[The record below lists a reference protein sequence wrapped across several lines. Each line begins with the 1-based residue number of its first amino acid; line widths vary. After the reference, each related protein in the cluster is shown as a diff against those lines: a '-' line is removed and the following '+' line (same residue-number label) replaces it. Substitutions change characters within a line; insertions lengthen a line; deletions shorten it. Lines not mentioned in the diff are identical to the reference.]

1 MKNNHLSLIL
11 LIALVWFSA
20 DTMAQNFERLWA
32 TGTAVEEGSVEL
44 TRRPDGLFRFAGALK
59 DGELKIQTTET
70 FQKGVTQFLKPQL
83 VDSYLIN
90 NGLRYTV
97 TSDES
102 QPGWVVSFSEETYRF
117 LVDPAAHTVTGELC
131 LPWNEVLIAGSAF
144 AGGSNS
150 VEWNRNAMLPFER
163 DHEDPYVFTWTGE
176 LGIFSGVVEPGRFKL
191 EGQMTWGPRELHP
204 FTQDEDILGAR
215 QMRQGGDDT
224 KWHVSKAG
232 TYRITVN
239 LFHETI
245 EAELLTD
252 AQQSE
257 TDGIHSSDA
266 QPLFGERALSPIY
279 YDANGMRLQHPRR
292 GLNLV
297 RTPDGTI
304 RKVLVR

>member
-1 MKNNHLSLIL
+1 MKNNNLSLIL
-11 LIALVWFSA
+11 LIALVLFSVDA
-20 DTMAQNFERLWA
+20 MAQNFERLWA

-117 LVDPAAHTVTGELC
+117 LVDPAAHTVRGELC

-144 AGGSNS
+144 AGGSNN

-224 KWHVSKAG
+224 KWRVSKAG

-245 EAELLTD
+245 EATLLTD

-257 TDGIHSSDA
+257 TDGIHSLEA
-266 QPLFGERALSPIY
+266 QPSLSERALSPVY
-279 YDANGMRLQHPRR
+279 YDANGMHLQHPRR

-297 RTPDGTI
+297 RMDDGTV
-304 RKVLVR
+304 RKVMVR

>member
-1 MKNNHLSLIL
+1 MKNNNLSLIL

-20 DTMAQNFERLWA
+20 DAMAQNFERLWA

-117 LVDPAAHTVTGELC
+117 LVDPAAHTVTGELS

-144 AGGSNS
+144 AGGSNN

-163 DHEDPYVFTWTGE
+163 DHEDPYVLTWTGE

-204 FTQDEDILGAR
+204 FTQDEDLLGAR

-239 LFHETI
+239 LFYETI

-266 QPLFGERALSPIY
+266 QPSLSERVFSPAY
-279 YDANGMRLQHPRR
+279 YNANGMRLQHPRR

-297 RTPDGTI
+297 RMDDGTI

>member
-1 MKNNHLSLIL
+1 MKNSNLSLIL

-20 DTMAQNFERLWA
+20 DAMAQNFERLWA

-117 LVDPAAHTVTGELC
+117 LVDPAAHTVMGELC

-144 AGGSNS
+144 AGGSNN

-224 KWHVSKAG
+224 KWRVSKAG

-257 TDGIHSSDA
+257 TDGIHFPEA
-266 QPLFGERALSPIY
+266 QPSLSEQTLSPAY

-297 RTPDGTI
+297 RMDDGTV
-304 RKVLVR
+304 RKVMVR

>member
-1 MKNNHLSLIL
+1 MKNYNLSLIL
-11 LIALVWFSA
+11 LIALVLFSVDA
-20 DTMAQNFERLWA
+20 MAQNFERLWA

-117 LVDPAAHTVTGELC
+117 LVDPAAHTVRGELC

-144 AGGSNS
+144 AGGSNN

-224 KWHVSKAG
+224 KWRVSKAG

-245 EAELLTD
+245 EATLLTD

-257 TDGIHSSDA
+257 TDGIHSLEA
-266 QPLFGERALSPIY
+266 QPSLSERALSPVY
-279 YDANGMRLQHPRR
+279 YDANGMHLQHPRR

-297 RTPDGTI
+297 RMDDGTV
-304 RKVLVR
+304 RKVMVR

>member
-1 MKNNHLSLIL
+1 MKNNNFSLIL
-11 LIALVWFSA
+11 LIALVLFSA
-20 DTMAQNFERLWA
+20 DAVAQNFERLWA

-90 NGLRYTV
+90 NGLRYAV
-97 TSDES
+97 TSDEI

-144 AGGSNS
+144 AGGSNN

-215 QMRQGGDDT
+215 QMRQGSDDT
-224 KWHVSKAG
+224 KWRVSKAG

-257 TDGIHSSDA
+257 TDGIHSLEA
-266 QPLFGERALSPIY
+266 QPSLSERALSPVN

-297 RTPDGTI
+297 RMDDGTV
-304 RKVLVR
+304 RKVMVR

>member
-1 MKNNHLSLIL
+1 MKNNNLSLIL

-20 DTMAQNFERLWA
+20 DAMAQNFERLWA

-117 LVDPAAHTVTGELC
+117 LVDPAAHTVMGELC

-144 AGGSNS
+144 AGGSNN

-224 KWHVSKAG
+224 KWRVSKAG

-257 TDGIHSSDA
+257 TDGIHSPEA
-266 QPLFGERALSPIY
+266 QPSLSERALSPVY
-279 YDANGMRLQHPRR
+279 YDANGMHLQHPRR

-297 RTPDGTI
+297 RMDDGTV
-304 RKVLVR
+304 RKVMVR

>member
-1 MKNNHLSLIL
+1 MKNNNFSLIL
-11 LIALVWFSA
+11 LIAFVLFSA
-20 DTMAQNFERLWA
+20 DAMAQNFERLWA

-117 LVDPAAHTVTGELC
+117 LVDPAAHTVRGELC

-144 AGGSNS
+144 AGGSNN

-224 KWHVSKAG
+224 KWRVSKAG

-239 LFHETI
+239 IFHETI

-257 TDGIHSSDA
+257 TDGIHSLEA
-266 QPLFGERALSPIY
+266 QPSLSERALSPAY
-279 YDANGMRLQHPRR
+279 YNANGMRLQHPRR

-297 RTPDGTI
+297 RTPNGTI
-304 RKVLVR
+304 RKVILP

>member
-1 MKNNHLSLIL
+1 MKNNKLSLIL

-20 DTMAQNFERLWA
+20 DAMAQNFERLWA

-117 LVDPAAHTVTGELC
+117 LVDPAAHTVRGELC

-144 AGGSNS
+144 AGGSNN

-224 KWHVSKAG
+224 KWRVSKAG

-252 AQQSE
+252 AQLSE
-257 TDGIHSSDA
+257 TDGIHSPEA
-266 QPLFGERALSPIY
+266 QPSLSERALSPAY
-279 YDANGMRLQHPRR
+279 YNANGMRLQHPRR

>member
-1 MKNNHLSLIL
+1 MKNNNLSLIL

-20 DTMAQNFERLWA
+20 DAMAQNFERLWA

-117 LVDPAAHTVTGELC
+117 LVDPAAHTVMGELC

-144 AGGSNS
+144 AGGSNN

-224 KWHVSKAG
+224 KWRVSKAG
-232 TYRITVN
+232 TYRITVD

-257 TDGIHSSDA
+257 TDGIHFPEA
-266 QPLFGERALSPIY
+266 QPSLSERALSPAY
-279 YDANGMRLQHPRR
+279 YNANGMRLQHPRR

-297 RTPDGTI
+297 RMDDGTV
-304 RKVLVR
+304 RKVMVR

>member
-1 MKNNHLSLIL
+1 MKNNNLSLIL

-20 DTMAQNFERLWA
+20 DAMAQNFERLWA

-144 AGGSNS
+144 AGGSNN

-224 KWHVSKAG
+224 KWRVSKAG
-232 TYRITVN
+232 TYRITVD

-257 TDGIHSSDA
+257 TDGIHSPEA
-266 QPLFGERALSPIY
+266 QPSLSERALSPVY
-279 YDANGMRLQHPRR
+279 YDANGMHLQHPRR

-297 RTPDGTI
+297 RMDDGTV
-304 RKVLVR
+304 RKVMVR

>member
-1 MKNNHLSLIL
+1 MKNNNLSLIL
-11 LIALVWFSA
+11 LIALVLFSA
-20 DTMAQNFERLWA
+20 DVMAQNFERLWA

-117 LVDPAAHTVTGELC
+117 LVDPAAHTVMGELC

-144 AGGSNS
+144 AGGSNN

-224 KWHVSKAG
+224 KWRVSKAG

-257 TDGIHSSDA
+257 TDGIHSPEA
-266 QPLFGERALSPIY
+266 QPSLSERALSLVY

>member
-1 MKNNHLSLIL
+1 MKNNTLSLIL

-20 DTMAQNFERLWA
+20 DAMAQNFERLWA

-117 LVDPAAHTVTGELC
+117 LVDPAAHTVRGELC

-144 AGGSNS
+144 AGGSNN

-224 KWHVSKAG
+224 KWRVSKAG

-257 TDGIHSSDA
+257 TDGIHSPEA
-266 QPLFGERALSPIY
+266 QPSLSERALSPAY
-279 YDANGMRLQHPRR
+279 YNANGMHLQHPRR

-297 RTPDGTI
+297 RMDDGI
-304 RKVLVR
+304 VRKVMVR

>member
-1 MKNNHLSLIL
+1 MKNNHLPLIL

-20 DTMAQNFERLWA
+20 DATAQNFERLWA

-59 DGELKIQTTET
+59 DGELKIQTTENVE
-70 FQKGVTQFLKPQL
+70 QGVTQFLKPQL

-90 NGLRYTV
+90 NGLRYVV

-102 QPGWVVSFSEETYRF
+102 QPGWVVSFSEDTYRF
-117 LVDPAAHTVTGELC
+117 LVDPTAHTVTGELC

-144 AGGSNS
+144 AGGSNN

-163 DHEDPYVFTWTGE
+163 DHDDPYVFTWTGE
-176 LGIFSGVVEPGRFKL
+176 LGIYSGVVEPGRFKL

-204 FTQDEDILGAR
+204 FVQDEDILAAR
-215 QMRQGGDDT
+215 RMRQGGDDT
-224 KWHVSKAG
+224 KWHVSRAG

-239 LFHETI
+239 LFDETI

-252 AQQSE
+252 ARQSE
-257 TDGIHSSDA
+257 TDGIRSPEALLAPDE
-266 QPLFGERALSPIY
+266 GVLSPAY
-279 YDANGMRLQHPRR
+279 YNANGVRLQHPHR

-297 RTPDGTI
+297 RMGDGTV
-304 RKVLVR
+304 RKVVVK

>member
-1 MKNNHLSLIL
+1 MKNNNLSLIL

-20 DTMAQNFERLWA
+20 DAMAQNFERLWA

-117 LVDPAAHTVTGELC
+117 LVNPAAHTVRGELC

-144 AGGSNS
+144 AGGSNN

-224 KWHVSKAG
+224 KWRVSKAG

-257 TDGIHSSDA
+257 TDGIHSPEA
-266 QPLFGERALSPIY
+266 QPSLSERALSPVY
-279 YDANGMRLQHPRR
+279 YDANGMHLQHPRR

-304 RKVLVR
+304 RKVILP

>member
-1 MKNNHLSLIL
+1 MKNSNLSLIL
-11 LIALVWFSA
+11 LIALVWVSA
-20 DTMAQNFERLWA
+20 DAMAQNFERLWA

-117 LVDPAAHTVTGELC
+117 LVDPAAHTVVGELC

-144 AGGSNS
+144 AGGSNN

-224 KWHVSKAG
+224 KWRVSKAG
-232 TYRITVN
+232 TYRITVD

-257 TDGIHSSDA
+257 TDGIHFPEA
-266 QPLFGERALSPIY
+266 QPSLSERALSPVY
-279 YDANGMRLQHPRR
+279 YDANGMHLQHPRR

-297 RTPDGTI
+297 RMDDGTV
-304 RKVLVR
+304 RKVMVR

>member
-1 MKNNHLSLIL
+1 MKNNNLSLIL
-11 LIALVWFSA
+11 LIALVLFSA
-20 DTMAQNFERLWA
+20 DAMAQNFERLWA

-117 LVDPAAHTVTGELC
+117 LVDPTAHTITGELC

-144 AGGSNS
+144 AGGSNN

-176 LGIFSGVVEPGRFKL
+176 LGIFGGVVEPGRFKL

-204 FTQDEDILGAR
+204 FTKDEDILGAR

-224 KWHVSKAG
+224 KWRVSKAG

-239 LFHETI
+239 LFYETI

-252 AQQSE
+252 TQQSE
-257 TDGIHSSDA
+257 TDGIHSSEA
-266 QPLFGERALSPIY
+266 
-279 YDANGMRLQHPRR
+279 
-292 GLNLV
+292 
-297 RTPDGTI
+297 
-304 RKVLVR
+304 

>member
-1 MKNNHLSLIL
+1 MKNSNLSLIL

-20 DTMAQNFERLWA
+20 DAMAQNFERLWA

-117 LVDPAAHTVTGELC
+117 LVDPAAHTVRGELC

-144 AGGSNS
+144 AGGSNN

-224 KWHVSKAG
+224 KWRVSKAG

-257 TDGIHSSDA
+257 TDGIHSPEA
-266 QPLFGERALSPIY
+266 QPSLSERALSPVY

-297 RTPDGTI
+297 RMDDGTV
-304 RKVLVR
+304 RKVMVR

>member
-1 MKNNHLSLIL
+1 MKNNNFSLIL
-11 LIALVWFSA
+11 LIALVLFSA
-20 DTMAQNFERLWA
+20 DAVAQNFERLWA

-90 NGLRYTV
+90 NGLRYAV
-97 TSDES
+97 TSDEI

-144 AGGSNS
+144 AGGSNN

-224 KWHVSKAG
+224 KWRVSKAG

-257 TDGIHSSDA
+257 TDGIHSLEA
-266 QPLFGERALSPIY
+266 QPSLSERALSPVN

-292 GLNLV
+292 GWTMAPSE
-297 RTPDGTI
+297 R
-304 RKVLVR
+304 

>member
-1 MKNNHLSLIL
+1 
-11 LIALVWFSA
+11 
-20 DTMAQNFERLWA
+20 MAQNFERLWA

-59 DGELKIQTTET
+59 DGELKIQSTET

-117 LVDPAAHTVTGELC
+117 LVDPAAHTVMGELC

-144 AGGSNS
+144 AGGSNN

-224 KWHVSKAG
+224 KWRVSKAG

-257 TDGIHSSDA
+257 TDGIHFPEA
-266 QPLFGERALSPIY
+266 QPSLSERALSPVY
-279 YDANGMRLQHPRR
+279 YDANGMHLQHPRR

-297 RTPDGTI
+297 RMDDGTV
-304 RKVLVR
+304 RKVMVR

>member
-1 MKNNHLSLIL
+1 MKNSNLSLIL

-20 DTMAQNFERLWA
+20 DAMAQNFERLWA

-117 LVDPAAHTVTGELC
+117 LVDPAAHTVMGELC

-144 AGGSNS
+144 AGGSNN

-224 KWHVSKAG
+224 KWRVSKAG
-232 TYRITVN
+232 TYRITVD

-257 TDGIHSSDA
+257 TDGIHFPEA
-266 QPLFGERALSPIY
+266 QPSLSERTLSPVY
-279 YDANGMRLQHPRR
+279 YDANGMHLQHPRR

-297 RTPDGTI
+297 RMDDGTV
-304 RKVLVR
+304 RKVMVR

>member
-1 MKNNHLSLIL
+1 MKNNNLSLTL
-11 LIALVWFSA
+11 LITFVLFSA
-20 DTMAQNFERLWA
+20 DALAQNFERLWA

-117 LVDPAAHTVTGELC
+117 LVDPVAHTVRGELC

-144 AGGSNS
+144 AGGSNN

-224 KWHVSKAG
+224 KWRVSKAG

-239 LFHETI
+239 LFYETI

-252 AQQSE
+252 TQQSE
-257 TDGIHSSDA
+257 TDGIHSLEA
-266 QPLFGERALSPIY
+266 QPSLSEQTLSPAY

-292 GLNLV
+292 GLNLI

-304 RKVLVR
+304 RKVILP

>member
-1 MKNNHLSLIL
+1 MKNSNLSLIL
-11 LIALVWFSA
+11 LIALVWVSA
-20 DTMAQNFERLWA
+20 DAMAQNFERLWA

-117 LVDPAAHTVTGELC
+117 LVDPAAHTVRGELC

-144 AGGSNS
+144 AGGSNN

-176 LGIFSGVVEPGRFKL
+176 LGIFTDVVEPGRFKL

-215 QMRQGGDDT
+215 QMRQDGDDT
-224 KWHVSKAG
+224 KWRVSKAG

-257 TDGIHSSDA
+257 TDGIHSLEA
-266 QPLFGERALSPIY
+266 QPSLSERALSPVY
-279 YDANGMRLQHPRR
+279 YDANGICLQHPRR

-297 RTPDGTI
+297 RMDDGTV
-304 RKVLVR
+304 RKVMVR

>member
-1 MKNNHLSLIL
+1 MKNNNLSLIL
-11 LIALVWFSA
+11 LIALVLFSA
-20 DTMAQNFERLWA
+20 DAMAQNFERLWA

-117 LVDPAAHTVTGELC
+117 LVDPAAHTVRGELC

-144 AGGSNS
+144 AGGSNN

-224 KWHVSKAG
+224 KWRVSKAG

-257 TDGIHSSDA
+257 TDGIHSLEA
-266 QPLFGERALSPIY
+266 QPSLSERALSPVN

-297 RTPDGTI
+297 RMDDGTV
-304 RKVLVR
+304 RKVMVR

>member
-1 MKNNHLSLIL
+1 MKNNNLSLIL

-20 DTMAQNFERLWA
+20 DAMAQNFERLWA

-97 TSDES
+97 TSDDS

-117 LVDPAAHTVTGELC
+117 LVDPAAHTVMGELC

-144 AGGSNS
+144 AGGSNN

-224 KWHVSKAG
+224 KWCVSKAG
-232 TYRITVN
+232 TYRIKVN

-257 TDGIHSSDA
+257 TDGIHSPEA
-266 QPLFGERALSPIY
+266 QPSLSERALSPAY
-279 YDANGMRLQHPRR
+279 YNANGMRLQHPRR

-297 RTPDGTI
+297 RMDDGTV
-304 RKVLVR
+304 RKVMVR

>member
-20 DTMAQNFERLWA
+20 DATAQNFERLWA

-59 DGELKIQTTET
+59 DGELKIQTTENVE
-70 FQKGVTQFLKPQL
+70 QGVTQFLKPQL

-90 NGLRYTV
+90 NGLRYVV

-102 QPGWVVSFSEETYRF
+102 QPGWVVSFSEDTYRF
-117 LVDPAAHTVTGELC
+117 LVDPTAHTVTGELC

-144 AGGSNS
+144 AGGSNN

-163 DHEDPYVFTWTGE
+163 DHDDPYVFTWTGE

-204 FTQDEDILGAR
+204 FVQDEDILAAR
-215 QMRQGGDDT
+215 RMRQGGDDT

-257 TDGIHSSDA
+257 TDGIRSPEALPAPDE
-266 QPLFGERALSPIY
+266 GVLSPAY
-279 YDANGMRLQHPRR
+279 YNANGVRLQHPHR

-297 RTPDGTI
+297 RMGDGTV
-304 RKVLVR
+304 RKVVVK

>member
-1 MKNNHLSLIL
+1 MKNNNLSLIL

-20 DTMAQNFERLWA
+20 DAMAQNFERLWA

-117 LVDPAAHTVTGELC
+117 LVDPAAHTVRGELC

-144 AGGSNS
+144 AGGSNN

-163 DHEDPYVFTWTGE
+163 DHEDPYVFKWTGE

-224 KWHVSKAG
+224 KWRVSKAG

-257 TDGIHSSDA
+257 TDGIHSPEA
-266 QPLFGERALSPIY
+266 QPSLSERALSPVY
-279 YDANGMRLQHPRR
+279 YDANGIRLLHPRR

>member
-1 MKNNHLSLIL
+1 MKNSNLSLIL

-20 DTMAQNFERLWA
+20 DAMAQNFERLWA

-117 LVDPAAHTVTGELC
+117 LVDPAAHTVMGELC

-144 AGGSNS
+144 AGGSNN

-176 LGIFSGVVEPGRFKL
+176 LSIFSGVVEPGRFKL

-224 KWHVSKAG
+224 KWRVSKAG

-257 TDGIHSSDA
+257 TDGIHSLEA
-266 QPLFGERALSPIY
+266 QPSLSERALSPVY
-279 YDANGMRLQHPRR
+279 YDANGMCLQHARR

-297 RTPDGTI
+297 RMDDGTV
-304 RKVLVR
+304 RKVMVR

>member
-1 MKNNHLSLIL
+1 MKNNNLSLIL

-20 DTMAQNFERLWA
+20 DAMAQNFERLWA

-117 LVDPAAHTVTGELC
+117 LVDPAAHTVRGELC

-144 AGGSNS
+144 AGGSNN

-224 KWHVSKAG
+224 KWRVSKAG

-257 TDGIHSSDA
+257 TDGIHFPEA
-266 QPLFGERALSPIY
+266 QPSLSEQTLSPAY

-297 RTPDGTI
+297 RMDDGTV
-304 RKVLVR
+304 RKVMVR

>member
-1 MKNNHLSLIL
+1 MKNNNLSLIL
-11 LIALVWFSA
+11 LIAFVWVSA
-20 DTMAQNFERLWA
+20 DAMAQNFERLWA

-117 LVDPAAHTVTGELC
+117 LVDPAAHTVRGELC

-144 AGGSNS
+144 AGGSNN

-224 KWHVSKAG
+224 KWRVSKAG

-257 TDGIHSSDA
+257 TDGIHFPEALPSLSE
-266 QPLFGERALSPIY
+266 QALSPVY

-304 RKVLVR
+304 RKVILP

>member
-1 MKNNHLSLIL
+1 MSTDKKTYTKAQIA
-11 LIALVWFSA
+11 LIAAFCAVLGIIFVLLLALPKHTGELSPLEFRVLAEHPIIGKSA
-20 DTMAQNFERLWA
+20 DKLLE
-32 TGTAVEEGSVEL
+32 
-44 TRRPDGLFRFAGALK
+44 D
-59 DGELKIQTTET
+59 
-70 FQKGVTQFLKPQL
+70 
-83 VDSYLIN
+83 
-90 NGLRYTV
+90 TV
-97 TSDES
+97 
-102 QPGWVVSFSEETYRF
+102 R
-117 LVDPAAHTVTGELC
+117 GELC

-144 AGGSNS
+144 AGGSNN

-224 KWHVSKAG
+224 KWRVSKAG

-257 TDGIHSSDA
+257 TDGIHSLEA
-266 QPLFGERALSPIY
+266 QPSLSERALSPVY

>member
-1 MKNNHLSLIL
+1 MKNSNLSLIL
-11 LIALVWFSA
+11 LIALVWVSA
-20 DTMAQNFERLWA
+20 DAMAQNFERLWA

-117 LVDPAAHTVTGELC
+117 LVDPAAHTVRGELC

-144 AGGSNS
+144 AGGSNN

-215 QMRQGGDDT
+215 QTRQGGDDT
-224 KWHVSKAG
+224 KWRVSKAG

-257 TDGIHSSDA
+257 TDGIHSPEA
-266 QPLFGERALSPIY
+266 QPSLSERALSPVY
-279 YDANGMRLQHPRR
+279 YDANGMHLQHPRR
-292 GLNLV
+292 GLNLW
-297 RTPDGTI
+297 G
-304 RKVLVR
+304 

>member
-1 MKNNHLSLIL
+1 MKNNNLSLIL
-11 LIALVWFSA
+11 LIALVLFSVDA
-20 DTMAQNFERLWA
+20 MAQNFERLWA

-117 LVDPAAHTVTGELC
+117 LVDPAAHTVRGELC

-144 AGGSNS
+144 AGGSNN

-224 KWHVSKAG
+224 KWRVSKAG

-239 LFHETI
+239 LFYETI

-257 TDGIHSSDA
+257 TDGIHSLEV
-266 QPLFGERALSPIY
+266 QPSLSEQTLSPVY
-279 YDANGMRLQHPRR
+279 YDANGMHLQHPRR

-297 RTPDGTI
+297 RMDDGTV
-304 RKVLVR
+304 RKVMVR

>member
-1 MKNNHLSLIL
+1 MKNNNLSLIL
-11 LIALVWFSA
+11 LIALMLFSA
-20 DTMAQNFERLWA
+20 DAMAQNFERLWA

-117 LVDPAAHTVTGELC
+117 LVDPAAHTVRGELC

-144 AGGSNS
+144 AGGSNN

-224 KWHVSKAG
+224 KWRVSKAG

-257 TDGIHSSDA
+257 TDGIHSLEA
-266 QPLFGERALSPIY
+266 QSSLSERALSPAY
-279 YDANGMRLQHPRR
+279 YNANGMRLQHPRR

>member
-1 MKNNHLSLIL
+1 MKNSNLSLIL

-20 DTMAQNFERLWA
+20 DAMAQNFERLWA

-117 LVDPAAHTVTGELC
+117 LVDPAAHTVMGELC

-144 AGGSNS
+144 AGGSNN

-224 KWHVSKAG
+224 KWRVSKAG

-257 TDGIHSSDA
+257 TDGIHSLEA
-266 QPLFGERALSPIY
+266 QPSLSERALSPAY
-279 YDANGMRLQHPRR
+279 YNANGMRLQHPRR

-297 RTPDGTI
+297 RMDDGTV
-304 RKVLVR
+304 RKVMVR